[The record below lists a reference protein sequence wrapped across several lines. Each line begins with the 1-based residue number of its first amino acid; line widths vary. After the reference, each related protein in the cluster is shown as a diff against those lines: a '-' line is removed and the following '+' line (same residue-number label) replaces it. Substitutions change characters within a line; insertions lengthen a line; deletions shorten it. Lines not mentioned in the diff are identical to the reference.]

1 MLAASARDYLLLALG
16 SSFLAFAAS
25 FVPFIELKS
34 IFASISRRSK
44 VLNIFSVLSYL
55 VGASCTFI
63 FLKVQTSA
71 SMSLSKRAVLIS
83 LVALA
88 ALPSADKLVVWID
101 RSVGSSRTKSVWVVN
116 LVGSVSSAFLSLF
129 AMVTLQDAP
138 SSALLLA
145 LFAVPLIVSVASAV
159 SHLSQILAVKTPWA
173 RTGIFLASL
182 GLLGLSSSALSSNT
196 SFALGGTQPEALA
209 KISSQQNLP
218 TINRQVSNISAS
230 QAAGLSSYYLSFK
243 GVEFVSKPNFHQIVR
258 VRFFGSLDNGRG
270 GKVHIFAWG
279 VPQPDGSLALHGS
292 NTLAQISQIKLN
304 GVGPV
309 KLFTARAV
317 RGTLLFP
324 GNRYYDY
331 LLSYTPTGET
341 TIKGQ
346 FALYPRHGG
355 QQSSSLV

>member
-1 MLAASARDYLLLALG
+1 MLGASARDYLLLALG
-16 SSFLAFAAS
+16 SSFLALSAS
-25 FVPFIELKS
+25 FVPFVELKS
-34 IFASISRRSK
+34 IFDSKSQLNRALSI
-44 VLNIFSVLSYL
+44 LSVVGYL

-63 FLKVQTSA
+63 FLKVQTPA
-71 SMSLSKRAVLIS
+71 SMSLSKKAVLIS

-88 ALPSADKLVVWID
+88 ALPTADRLIAWLD
-101 RSVGSSRTKSVWVVN
+101 RSAGSSRAKSVWVIN
-116 LVGSVSSAFLSLF
+116 LVGGVSSAFLTLL
-129 AMVTLQDAP
+129 AIVTLQDNA

-145 LFAVPLIVSVASAV
+145 LLTVPLIVSVASAV
-159 SHLSQILAVKTPWA
+159 SHFSRIIAVKTPWM
-173 RTGIFLASL
+173 RTGLFLASL
-182 GLLGLSSSALSSNT
+182 GLLGLSSSAISSNT
-196 SFALGGTQPEALA
+196 SFALGGAQPEALA
-209 KISSQQNLP
+209 KVSSQQNLP
-218 TINRQVSNISAS
+218 TTNRQVSNISAS

-243 GVEFVSKPNFHQIVR
+243 GVEIVSKPNFHQIVR

-309 KLFTARAV
+309 RLFTARAV

-341 TIKGQ
+341 TVKGK
-346 FALYPRHGG
+346 FVLYPRHGG
-355 QQSSSLV
+355 QQTSSLV